1 MDLGLFMMPLHPP
14 HRSFGD
20 VLREDADKI
29 ILADQLGFAEAWVG
43 EHYTAST
50 EPITSPLI
58 FMANLISRTKT
69 IKFATGVINMPN
81 HHPAIVAGEVAMFDH
96 MSGGRLIFGIGTGAL
111 ASDFELFGSGDGKE
125 REAKML
131 ESIDIIQKIW
141 ASDPP
146 YDIPGKFWTVRV
158 RDNIV
163 PALGVGTMS
172 RPLQKPHP
180 PIALSVMSPFSS
192 TMTTAAKLGWIPISA
207 NFIPEYS
214 IASHW
219 QKYREGCEIAKRP
232 PIGQDWRV
240 ARNIVVARSDAE
252 ARAIAFDPNGSLNYY
267 FSYLW
272 QALSIGKYT
281 IAIRPDP
288 KMSDADVTVDML
300 IDNIVIHGSPK
311 TVAEKLIAFRERVG
325 PFGKLVLACPDW
337 EGANKAAQSESMRL
351 LATEVMPIVRAATA
365 SRAAA

>member
-14 HRSFGD
+14 HRSFTD
-20 VLREDADKI
+20 VLREDGDKI
-29 ILADQLGFAEAWVG
+29 VLADQLGYAEAWVG

-58 FMANLISRTKT
+58 FMASLIARTKN

-96 MSGGRLIFGIGTGAL
+96 LSGGRLIFGIGTGAL

-131 ESIDIIQKIW
+131 ESIDMIQKIW

-146 YDIPGKFWTVRV
+146 YDLPGKYWTVRV

-163 PALGVGTMS
+163 PELGVGTMAK
-172 RPLQKPHP
+172 PLQQPHP
-180 PIALSVMSPFSS
+180 PIGLSVMSPFSS
-192 TMTTAAKLGWIPISA
+192 SMTTAAKRGWIPISA

-219 QKYREGCEIAKRP
+219 KKYAEGCEAVGRP
-232 PIGQDWRV
+232 ATGADWRV
-240 ARNIVVARSDAE
+240 ARNIVVARTDEE
-252 ARAIAFDPNGSLNYY
+252 ARAIAMNPNGSLNYY

-272 QALSIGKYT
+272 RALSIGNYT
-281 IAIRPDP
+281 IAARPDP
-288 KMSDADVTVDML
+288 KMNDADVTTDML
-300 IDNIVIHGSPK
+300 IDKIVIHGSPK

-337 EGANKAAQSESMRL
+337 EGANDAVQRESMRL
-351 LATEVMPIVRAATA
+351 LATEVMPIVRAAA
-365 SRAAA
+365 GAKAAA

>member
-14 HRSFGD
+14 HRAFGD
-20 VLREDADKI
+20 VLREDGDKI
-29 ILADQLGFAEAWVG
+29 VLADQLGFAEAWVG

-58 FMANLISRTKT
+58 FMANLISRTKN
-69 IKFATGVINMPN
+69 IKFCTGVINMPN

-96 MSGGRLIFGIGTGAL
+96 MCGGRMIFGIGTGAL
-111 ASDFELFGSGDGKE
+111 ASDFELFNSGDGKV

-131 ESIDIIQKIW
+131 ESIGMIQKIW

-146 YDIPGKFWTVRV
+146 YDMVGDYWSVQVKE
-158 RDNIV
+158 NIV
-163 PALGVGTMS
+163 PALGVGMMAK
-172 RPLQKPHP
+172 PLQQPHP

-192 TMTTAAKLGWIPISA
+192 TMTTAAKRGWIPISA

-219 QKYREGCEIAKRP
+219 QKYREGCEAAGRKAT
-232 PIGQDWRV
+232 GNDWRV
-240 ARNIVVARSDAE
+240 ARNIVVARTDAE
-252 ARAIAFDPNGSLNYY
+252 ARDIALNPKGCLNYY

-272 QALSIGKYT
+272 QALSIGNYT

-288 KMSDADVTVDML
+288 KMSDADVNVDML

-325 PFGKLVLACPDW
+325 PFGNLVLACPDW
-337 EGANKAAQSESMRL
+337 EGENDAQQRESMRL
-351 LATEVMPIVRAATA
+351 LATDVMPVVRSAIGTK
-365 SRAAA
+365 AAA